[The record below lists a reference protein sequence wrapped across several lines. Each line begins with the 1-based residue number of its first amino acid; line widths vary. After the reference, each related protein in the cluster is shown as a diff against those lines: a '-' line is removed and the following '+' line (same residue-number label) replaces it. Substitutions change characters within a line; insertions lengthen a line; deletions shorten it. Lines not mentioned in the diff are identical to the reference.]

1 MGRGKFSR
9 AIRMKDIAKDL
20 GVSVITV
27 SKAIRGLSDISEATK
42 RRVLKRVK
50 ELNYRPNMLARS
62 LVTNK
67 SYKVG
72 LVIPEL
78 MHSYY
83 AEVAQGL
90 NAAIQPS
97 GYHLLIA
104 YSQAN
109 AEKERQEILG
119 LLAQQVDGL
128 VLSSFQKEGQTEI
141 FDQINQSGAPLVLI
155 DRGIPG
161 LDGHYVGWD
170 QPSYG
175 EMVTEHLMACG
186 CTRIALIRYPPIDSG
201 PARADGYRATL
212 KRHGIHV
219 REAYIINASYGDGTG
234 YDAMRKLLALD
245 PPPDGVACHNDPVAA
260 EAMRAILDAGLR
272 IPDDIAVMG
281 IGNIHYSDFFRVPL
295 STIDQD
301 SILTGQRAGELLL
314 RLIKSRRRIPPKKIL
329 IPPKLIIRESTMR
342 KTNPAIARGQ
352 SARTKPVVAAVSD
365 RRL

>member
-1 MGRGKFSR
+1 M
-9 AIRMKDIAKDL
+9 
-20 GVSVITV
+20 
-27 SKAIRGLSDISEATK
+27 
-42 RRVLKRVK
+42 LKRVT
-50 ELNYRPNMLARS
+50 ELNYRLNLLARG

-90 NAAIQPS
+90 NAAIQRS
-97 GYHLLIA
+97 DYQLLIA
-104 YSQAN
+104 YSESN

-119 LLAQQVDGL
+119 LLARQVDGL

-141 FDQINQSGAPLVLI
+141 FDQINQSGVPLVLI

-161 LDGHYVGWD
+161 LAAHYVGWD

-175 EMVTEHLMACG
+175 QMVTEHLMDCG

-219 REAYIINASYGDGTG
+219 SAAYIVDASYGDGTG
-234 YDAMRKLLALD
+234 YDAMRKLLALR
-245 PPPDGVACHNDPVAA
+245 PRPDGVACHNDPVAA

-272 IPDDIAVMG
+272 IPKDIAVMG
-281 IGNIHYSDFFRVPL
+281 VGNIHYSDFFRVPL

-301 SILTGQRAGELLL
+301 SILTGRRAGELLL
-314 RLIKSRRRIPPKKIL
+314 SLMKSQRRVAPRKLL
-329 IPPKLIIRESTMR
+329 IPPKVIIRESTMR
-342 KTNPAIARGQ
+342 KKSGDSKRSGRARKSSHGGG
-352 SARTKPVVAAVSD
+352 
-365 RRL
+365 RL

>member
-1 MGRGKFSR
+1 MRVMGRGKSTNR

-90 NAAIQPS
+90 N
-97 GYHLLIA
+97 
-104 YSQAN
+104 
-109 AEKERQEILG
+109 EEILG
-119 LLAQQVDGL
+119 LLARQVDGL
-128 VLSSFQKEGQTEI
+128 VISSFQKEGQTEI
-141 FDQINQSGAPLVLI
+141 FDQINQSGVPWVLI

-161 LDGHYVGWD
+161 LEAHYVGWD

-175 EMVTEHLMACG
+175 QMVTEHLMDCG
-186 CTRIALIRYPPIDSG
+186 CTRIALIRYPPINAG
-201 PARADGYRATL
+201 PPRGDGYQT
-212 KRHGIHV
+212 
-219 REAYIINASYGDGTG
+219 T
-234 YDAMRKLLALD
+234 
-245 PPPDGVACHNDPVAA
+245 
-260 EAMRAILDAGLR
+260 
-272 IPDDIAVMG
+272 
-281 IGNIHYSDFFRVPL
+281 
-295 STIDQD
+295 
-301 SILTGQRAGELLL
+301 
-314 RLIKSRRRIPPKKIL
+314 
-329 IPPKLIIRESTMR
+329 
-342 KTNPAIARGQ
+342 
-352 SARTKPVVAAVSD
+352 
-365 RRL
+365 

>member
-1 MGRGKFSR
+1 MGRSKSTNR
-9 AIRMKDIAKDL
+9 AIRMKDVAEDL

-90 NAAIQPS
+90 NTAIQRS
-97 GYHLLIA
+97 DYQLLIA
-104 YSQAN
+104 YSGAN

-119 LLAQQVDGL
+119 LLARQVDGL
-128 VLSSFQKEGQTEI
+128 VISSFQKEGQTEI
-141 FDQINQSGAPLVLI
+141 FDQIKQSGVPWVLI

-161 LDGHYVGWD
+161 LEAHYVGWD

-212 KRHGIHV
+212 KRHGINV
-219 REAYIINASYGDGTG
+219 CEAYIIDASYGDGTG
-234 YDAMRKLLALD
+234 YDAMRKLLALHS
-245 PPPDGVACHNDPVAA
+245 PPDGVACHNDPVAA
-260 EAMRAILDAGLR
+260 EAMRAILDSNLR
-272 IPDDIAVMG
+272 VPDDIAVMG
-281 IGNIHYSDFFRVPL
+281 VGNIRYSDFFRVPL

-301 SILTGQRAGELLL
+301 SNLTGRRAGELLL
-314 RLIKSRRRIPPKKIL
+314 SLMKSQRRISPRTLL
-329 IPPKLIIRESTMR
+329 IPPKLIIRDSTMR
-342 KTNPAIARGQ
+342 KKEAGDSKRSGRAKKSSRGGG
-352 SARTKPVVAAVSD
+352 
-365 RRL
+365 RL